1 MDGAEGKMIQNITI
15 GQYYPVKSPIH
26 SLDPRTKII
35 CVFLFIITL
44 FFAHDYYSY
53 GSALVVSLL
62 LIFISRVPLKTLL
75 KGLKPIIIFVVITA
89 LFHIFL
95 TPGTEIWRWKLLKI
109 TKEGL
114 NQAVFTACRLILL
127 IAVSSL
133 LTLTTTP
140 ISLTDGME
148 SLLGPFKRIG
158 LPAHELAMM
167 MTIALR
173 FIPTLLEETD
183 KIMKAQISR
192 GASFSSGS
200 LVKRSKALIPLLV
213 PLFISAFQRAEELA
227 LAMEARGYH
236 GGEGRTRMRALKMQ
250 LIDGVSFGLML
261 MFFVYMWYDWW
272 VG

>member
-1 MDGAEGKMIQNITI
+1 MIKNITI
-15 GQYYPVKSPIH
+15 GQYYPIKSPIH

-35 CVFLFIITL
+35 CVFLFIIAL

-53 GSALVVSLL
+53 TNTVLFSVL
-62 LIFISRVPLKTLL
+62 LILLSRVPIRTLL
-75 KGLKPIIIFVVITA
+75 KGLKPIIIFVIFTA
-89 LFHIFL
+89 LIHIFL
-95 TPGTEIWRWKLLKI
+95 TPGTEIWRWKFLKM
-109 TKEGL
+109 TEEGVT
-114 NQAVFTACRLILL
+114 QAVFTACRLILL

-148 SLLGPFKRIG
+148 RLLGPFKRIG

-192 GASFSSGS
+192 GASFASGN
-200 LVKRSKALIPLLV
+200 LVKRSKALVPLLV
-213 PLFISAFQRAEELA
+213 PLFISAFKRAEELA

-236 GGEGRTRMRALKMQ
+236 GGEGRTRMRVLKMRTS
-250 LIDGVSFGLML
+250 DGVAFGLIL
-261 MFFVYMWYDWW
+261 IFFAYMWYYWW
-272 VG
+272 IG